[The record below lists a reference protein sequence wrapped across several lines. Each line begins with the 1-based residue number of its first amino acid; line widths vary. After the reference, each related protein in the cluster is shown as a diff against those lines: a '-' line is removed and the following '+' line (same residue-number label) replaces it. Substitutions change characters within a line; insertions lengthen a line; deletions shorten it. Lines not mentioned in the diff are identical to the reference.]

1 MAVADGENADE
12 GGRRVTVAALR
23 SCPGRTVF
31 TEDGNCDGWISTDVT
46 LDVER

>member
-12 GGRRVTVAALR
+12 GERRVAVAALR
-23 SCPGRTVF
+23 SSPGRTVF
-31 TEDGNCDGWISTDVT
+31 TEDGNCDGWISTDLT